1 MTTALALIRA
11 RRAMAAPGSNRT
23 CPIERASSVTN
34 EVWMTADAV
43 LRINTQGDQ
52 RLRREALV
60 AAVLPEGI
68 GYPHLIAYGGDL
80 SSDWLVIER
89 VPGRPL
95 SRCWPT
101 MSQDATGATAV
112 EQFGDRLRLLHATPA
127 PDLPPLR
134 DQPHLL
140 LPAERGSMRS
150 PR

>member
-1 MTTALALIRA
+1 
-11 RRAMAAPGSNRT
+11 MAAAGFEPNI
-23 CPIERASSVTN
+23 PIERASSVTN
-34 EVWMTADAV
+34 EVWMTPDAV

-95 SRCWPT
+95 SRCWPAMT
-101 MSQDATGATAV
+101 KTRPARRGRTARRPAPPAARDPCTRPPAPPGPTPSAPAGTD
-112 EQFGDRLRLLHATPA
+112 GDR
-127 PDLPPLR
+127 
-134 DQPHLL
+134 
-140 LPAERGSMRS
+140 MRS